1 MLGLPS
7 NLNTQYFQIE
17 VSGLEAK
24 RKLTKMRQNISS
36 VEVCA
41 ALCTLTR
48 CQLFVYQIN
57 QLECH
62 MGQLKPNSTDQTTLS
77 INESFIVNINIGK
90 YLCLRLLKFTIYN
103 RMIF

>member
-1 MLGLPS
+1 MLDISS
-7 NLNTQYFQIE
+7 NLTTQYFQIE
-17 VSGLEAK
+17 ESGLEVR

-41 ALCTLTR
+41 ALCTLTS

-57 QLECH
+57 HLECH
-62 MGQLKPNSTDQTTLS
+62 MGQLKPNSTAQTTLP
-77 INESFIVNINIGK
+77 INESFIVNISIGW